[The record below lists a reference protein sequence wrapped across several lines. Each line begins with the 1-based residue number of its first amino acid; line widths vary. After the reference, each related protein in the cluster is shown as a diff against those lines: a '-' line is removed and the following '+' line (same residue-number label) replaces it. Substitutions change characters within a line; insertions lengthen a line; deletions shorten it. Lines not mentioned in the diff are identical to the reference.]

1 MNFLYQ
7 RVLLVAVGAALGG
20 LVSSVG
26 WADGPS
32 CRGDRP
38 PMIRKASHGMH
49 GHGSMATHI
58 LRHLLRHKQD
68 LGLTDEQITKLR
80 SLALDADRTTIRA
93 RAEVMVTERELRA
106 LMWDE
111 KAELST
117 IEAKVKEHEAFE
129 ATARIIG
136 IRAQR
141 DLIGVLTP
149 EQRAKHKT
157 LREEMRHGTHPAM
170 QRTEAGDQAD
180 ADMEESTESSTSG
193 MEFSRVS
200 GGSSA
205 G

>member
-1 MNFLYQ
+1 MNFLYH

-20 LVSSVG
+20 LVSSVA

-32 CRGDRP
+32 CRGERP
-38 PMIRKASHGMH
+38 PMIRKASHGTH
-49 GHGSMATHI
+49 GHGSMATHM

-68 LGLTDEQITKLR
+68 LGLTDDQITKLR
-80 SLALDADRTTIRA
+80 SLALDADRATIRA

-111 KAELST
+111 KAELSA

-141 DLIGVLTP
+141 ELISVLTP
-149 EQRAKHKT
+149 EQRAKQKT
-157 LREEMRHGTHPAM
+157 LREEMRHESHRSV
-170 QRTEAGDQAD
+170 QRAEVENQTELEGPSEA
-180 ADMEESTESSTSG
+180 STPEV
-193 MEFSRVS
+193 EFSRGS
-200 GGSSA
+200 GGPSA

>member
-1 MNFLYQ
+1 MKSLYH
-7 RVLLVAVGAALGG
+7 RVVLVAVGAALGG
-20 LVSSVG
+20 LVSSVA
-26 WADGPS
+26 WAGGPS
-32 CRGDRP
+32 CRGERP
-38 PMIRKASHGMH
+38 PMMRKASHGMH
-49 GHGSMATHI
+49 GHGSMATHL

-80 SLALDADRTTIRA
+80 SLALDADRATIRA

-111 KAELST
+111 KAELSA
-117 IEAKVKEHEAFE
+117 IEAKVKEHKAFE

-149 EQRAKHKT
+149 EQRAKQKT
-157 LREEMRHGTHPAM
+157 LREEMRHGSHPSM
-170 QRTEAGDQAD
+170 QRAEIENQTELEG
-180 ADMEESTESSTSG
+180 STEDSRSE
-193 MEFSRVS
+193 MEFSQAS
-200 GGSSA
+200 GGPSA